1 MSESSSKG
9 SRIEGVLRDATTDL
23 QNAELPGIV
32 GNTLVPVTTKASDI
46 VANVIPS
53 PFVDRVGAFALSV
66 PLKAVKLGYSLIP
79 HDKDQEQADRRP
91 KEFMAALEIAG
102 IDLDAEYQKLNLEA
116 NNQESDKLASFQDQE
131 ITFLVEVIGCEN
143 LIASDIMNSSS
154 DPYVRVKFG
163 SKLLHATKHQSKSLN
178 PVYTLRKDAL
188 FLWST
193 SIKDLFLGGV
203 TAGVKGLTIEVC
215 DFDSMTSDDVLGT
228 AVVPPKDIY
237 NAHEERLVYPL
248 LIDGKDGFYVES
260 GGSIAIRIRRA
271 TEDDKK
277 FLATYQEYDER
288 NETSGLLQKK
298 EKKQKR
304 GQHGISFF
312 QSMLETKVKT
322 FVEDGKKI
330 EKYKVLPFPDPEL
343 FSDTDSSTSPPS
355 DHTDTDASESGD
367 PMWKTEDEIECNTLK
382 PSRRYQHIGS
392 GKIARVYLEVLA
404 CNNLPNMENI
414 QAFGRNKTDAF
425 VQVVYEDCICRT
437 DVIDDKN
444 NPRFL
449 PWTNR
454 AFVLHSRFPSSVI
467 NLGVFDYDPGDGIV
481 HDHDFIGR
489 ASVDLSSL
497 RPGTEYLLDYK
508 LYDTALLGARK
519 DNGTIK
525 VGARTN
531 QFEITRYCILWHF
544 YIIMKGLKTHG
555 FDMFLSSSAAF

>member
-102 IDLDAEYQKLNLEA
+102 INLDAEYRKLNLEA

-203 TAGVKGLTIEVC
+203 TAGVKGLTLEVC

-237 NAHEERLVYPL
+237 NAHEERLGYPL
-248 LIDGKDGFYVES
+248 LIEDEDGFYLES

-271 TEDDKK
+271 TDYEKEFLEEEYESNDTMEAAQGLVGLMVPYSHAVPNNEESSVDDSTK
-277 FLATYQEYDER
+277 FTNCE
-288 NETSGLLQKK
+288 ET
-298 EKKQKR
+298 E
-304 GQHGISFF
+304 
-312 QSMLETKVKT
+312 V
-322 FVEDGKKI
+322 
-330 EKYKVLPFPDPEL
+330 Y
-343 FSDTDSSTSPPS
+343 DSSQDIPVI
-355 DHTDTDASESGD
+355 G
-367 PMWKTEDEIECNTLK
+367 TL
-382 PSRRYQHIGS
+382 
-392 GKIARVYLEVLA
+392 
-404 CNNLPNMENI
+404 
-414 QAFGRNKTDAF
+414 
-425 VQVVYEDCICRT
+425 
-437 DVIDDKN
+437 
-444 NPRFL
+444 
-449 PWTNR
+449 
-454 AFVLHSRFPSSVI
+454 
-467 NLGVFDYDPGDGIV
+467 
-481 HDHDFIGR
+481 
-489 ASVDLSSL
+489 
-497 RPGTEYLLDYK
+497 
-508 LYDTALLGARK
+508 
-519 DNGTIK
+519 
-525 VGARTN
+525 
-531 QFEITRYCILWHF
+531 
-544 YIIMKGLKTHG
+544 
-555 FDMFLSSSAAF
+555 SAAVMILVLLVMPLLTTANVHMVQNGGPVTFLQVLQSLLCCFKF

>member
-9 SRIEGVLRDATTDL
+9 SRIEGVLKDATNDL

-102 IDLDAEYQKLNLEA
+102 IDLDAEYQKLNLDTH
-116 NNQESDKLASFQDQE
+116 QPESDKLASFQDQE

-248 LIDGKDGFYVES
+248 LIDGKDEYHVES

-271 TEDDKK
+271 TDYHKK

-343 FSDTDSSTSPPS
+343 SSDTDSRNF
-355 DHTDTDASESGD
+355 AD

-467 NLGVFDYDPGDGIV
+467 NLGVFDYDPGDGII

-508 LYDTALLGARK
+508 LYDTALLEARK

-544 YIIMKGLKTHG
+544 YIIMKGFIKTHG

>member
-1 MSESSSKG
+1 MRHLFSKSRKQKRMQEKIRKIHVAHQTRAQRYQDQKQNPTIKIDFRSHPLQKFVMPPSMLEASSKG
-9 SRIEGVLRDATTDL
+9 SRIEGVLKDATNDL
-23 QNAELPGIV
+23 QNADLPNYLS
-32 GNTLVPVTTKASDI
+32 NTLVPITTKASEV
-46 VANVIPS
+46 VANTIPL
-53 PFVDRVGAFALSV
+53 PFLDRVGAFVLSV

-79 HDKDQEQADRRP
+79 HDKDQERAPRGP

-102 IDLDAEYQKLNLEA
+102 IDLDAEYQKLNLDT
-116 NNQESDKLASFQDQE
+116 NDPESDKLASFQDQE

-203 TAGVKGLTIEVC
+203 TAGVKGLTLEVC

-271 TEDDKK
+271 TVDDKA

-298 EKKQKR
+298 EQKQKR

-312 QSMLETKVKT
+312 QKSLNLYMKT
-322 FVEDGKKI
+322 FGK
-330 EKYKVLPFPDPEL
+330 EL
-343 FSDTDSSTSPPS
+343 
-355 DHTDTDASESGD
+355 
-367 PMWKTEDEIECNTLK
+367 L
-382 PSRRYQHIGS
+382 
-392 GKIARVYLEVLA
+392 
-404 CNNLPNMENI
+404 
-414 QAFGRNKTDAF
+414 
-425 VQVVYEDCICRT
+425 
-437 DVIDDKN
+437 
-444 NPRFL
+444 
-449 PWTNR
+449 
-454 AFVLHSRFPSSVI
+454 SSVTQDI
-467 NLGVFDYDPGDGIV
+467 
-481 HDHDFIGR
+481 
-489 ASVDLSSL
+489 
-497 RPGTEYLLDYK
+497 
-508 LYDTALLGARK
+508 K
-519 DNGTIK
+519 DSISTTT
-525 VGARTN
+525 VN
-531 QFEITRYCILWHF
+531 Q
-544 YIIMKGLKTHG
+544 
-555 FDMFLSSSAAF
+555 